1 MSSNRKKSGS
11 LLEQSEIVAKPVSKK
26 ELARQQA
33 ARQQELAARRS
44 QMLVIGLLVTITA
57 VIIIGFVVLLGN
69 NPQPSETNPAPAVA
83 SGNLGNIPQRPFEL
97 GPADAKVVIEEY
109 GDYQCPA
116 CKYWQDTVEPKIV
129 ADYLQAGKSVKL
141 VFKPF
146 PFLDV
151 QSAARES
158 HLTLEAAYCAADQNR
173 FWDYHHAIY
182 SNQPRGENTGFWSIA
197 RLQQLSQTLGLDS
210 ALFNSC
216 LTSQKYK
223 QQANAA
229 ENDAAQRGVRGT
241 PTIFVNGVMLANND
255 YATLRQAVEKA
266 LS

>member
-1 MSSNRKKSGS
+1 MSSNRKKVGS

-26 ELARQQA
+26 ELARQEA
-33 ARQQELAARRS
+33 VRQQELAAQRS
-44 QMLVIGLLVTITA
+44 QMLVIGLLVAITA

-69 NPQPSETNPAPAVA
+69 NPQRPEANAAPVA
-83 SGNLGNIPQRPFEL
+83 TDSKLGAIPQRAFEL
-97 GPADAKVVIEEY
+97 GPAEAKVVIEEY

-129 ADYLQAGKSVKL
+129 ADYLQTGKSVKL

-146 PFLDV
+146 PFLDA

-158 HLTLEAAYCAADQNR
+158 HVTLEAAYCAADQNR
-173 FWDYHHAIY
+173 FWDYHQAIY

-197 RLQQLSQTLGLDS
+197 RLQQLAQTLGLDNT
-210 ALFNSC
+210 LFNGC
-216 LTSQKYK
+216 LASNKYK
-223 QQANAA
+223 QRAIAA
-229 ENDAAQRGVRGT
+229 ENDAPQRGVRGT

-255 YATLRQAVEKA
+255 YATLRQAVDKA